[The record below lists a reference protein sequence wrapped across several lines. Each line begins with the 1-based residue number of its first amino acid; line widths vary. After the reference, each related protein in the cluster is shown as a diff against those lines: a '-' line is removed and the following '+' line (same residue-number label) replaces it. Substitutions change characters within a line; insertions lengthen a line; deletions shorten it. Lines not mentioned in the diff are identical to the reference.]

1 MQKVVKITL
10 KGGYMPEKNELFEKL
25 DAMNRE
31 AELGGGEKRIEKQ
44 HKSGKLTARER
55 LDKFFDKGTFEEV
68 GKFVVHRC
76 TDFGMD
82 KNHILGDG
90 VVTGFGKV
98 NGRLVYAF
106 AQDFTSFG
114 GSLSL
119 SHAEKIC
126 KIMDMAAKNGAPVVG
141 LNDSGGA
148 RIQEGITSLAGYA
161 EIFLRNTIYSGV
173 VPQIAAILGPC
184 AGGAVYSPAIM
195 DFIIMTKKTSYMYI
209 TGPQVV
215 KAVTSEEV
223 THEALGGANTHMR
236 KSGNVHLAC
245 KNDEETIEKVKELL
259 SYLPQSNREKPPVV
273 ETNDDPEKIIPELNN
288 VIPGDPKKPYDM
300 KKIIKLIADNGKFLE
315 IQPDFAPNIIVGFL
329 RLNGKT
335 VGVIANQ
342 PAWLA
347 GCLDINSSDKCARF
361 VRTCDCF
368 NIPLLIL
375 EDVPGYLPGTNQEY
389 GGIIRHGAKV
399 IFAFA
404 EATVPKITVI
414 TRKAYGGAY
423 CAMNPRHLRADYVF
437 AYPTAEISVMGPE
450 GAINIVFRKELE
462 KADDPNAV
470 RQKLINEYRDKFANP
485 YKGANLGYIDAVIK
499 PEVTRKLLIK
509 AYATLEDKKDSNP
522 YKKHSNIPL

>member
-1 MQKVVKITL
+1 MAEI
-10 KGGYMPEKNELFEKL
+10 NELFEKL
-25 DAMNRE
+25 EQMNKE

-44 HKSGKLTARER
+44 HATGKLTARER
-55 LDKFFDKGTFEEV
+55 IAKFFDKDTFEEV

-76 TDFGMD
+76 TDFGME

-106 AQDFTSFG
+106 AQDFTSIG

-148 RIQEGITSLAGYA
+148 RIQEGITALAGYA
-161 EIFLRNTIYSGV
+161 EIFLRNTLYSGV
-173 VPQIAAILGPC
+173 IPQISAILGPC

-209 TGPQVV
+209 TGPQVI
-215 KAVTSEEV
+215 KSVTSEDV
-223 THEALGGANTHMR
+223 DHETLGGATTHMT

-245 KNDEETIEKVKELL
+245 NNDEETIEKIKELL
-259 SYLPQSNREKPPVV
+259 SYLPQNNKEKAPSV
-273 ETNDDPEKIIPELNN
+273 ETDEAPDKIIPELNDIVPAN
-288 VIPGDPKKPYDM
+288 PKRPYDI

-315 IQPDFAPNIIVGFL
+315 IQPNFAANIVVGFI
-329 RLNGKT
+329 RLNGET
-335 VGVIANQ
+335 IGVIANQ

-368 NIPLLIL
+368 NIPLLVL
-375 EDVPGYLPGTNQEY
+375 EDVPGYLPGTGQEF
-389 GGIIRHGAKV
+389 GGIIRHGAKI

-404 EATVPKITVI
+404 EATVPKITLI

-423 CAMNPRHLRADYVF
+423 CAMNPRHLRGDYVF

-450 GAINIVFRKELE
+450 GAINIVFRKELQKSDNPDE
-462 KADDPNAV
+462 TK
-470 RQKLINEYRDKFANP
+470 QKLIEEYRDKFANP

-499 PEVTRKLLIK
+499 PEETRKILIK
-509 AYATLEDKKDSNP
+509 AFSTLEKKQDKNP
-522 YKKHSNIPL
+522 WKKHGNIPL